1 LCLCGFETVSKEVTL
16 EITVEQVKE
25 LRTRTGAGVLDCRK
39 ALAETN
45 CDLDAA
51 MRLLREKGLAE
62 AAKRSGR
69 EARDGRVEAYVHPG
83 NRIAVLVELNCETD
97 FVARTESFV
106 HLAHELAMQVAATN
120 PRYLSKEDV
129 PEAVLEEERAV
140 YRSQIEG
147 DKPPQVIERIV
158 EGKLG
163 KFYEEAC
170 LLEQPS
176 IRAPER
182 KIKDM
187 VIELAAQV
195 GENVVVRRFVRYELG
210 V

>member
-1 LCLCGFETVSKEVTL
+1 M

-25 LRTRTGAGVLDCRK
+25 LRTRTSAGVLDCRK
-39 ALAETN
+39 ALAEAAG
-45 CDLDAA
+45 DLEAA
-51 MRLLREKGLAE
+51 ARMLREKGLAE
-62 AAKRSGR
+62 AAKRAGR
-69 EARDGRVEAYVHPG
+69 EAREGRIEGYIHPG
-83 NRIAVLVELNCETD
+83 NRIAVLLELNCETD
-97 FVARTESFV
+97 FVARTENFV

-120 PRYLSKEDV
+120 PRYLAKEDV
-129 PEAVLEEERAV
+129 PEAILEEERAI

-147 DKPPQVIERIV
+147 NKPPQVVERIV

-187 VIELAAQV
+187 IIDFVSQV
-195 GENVVVRRFVRYELG
+195 GENVVIRRFVRYELG
-210 V
+210 A

>member
-1 LCLCGFETVSKEVTL
+1 M

-39 ALAETN
+39 ALAEAN
-45 CDLDAA
+45 GDLEAA
-51 MRLLREKGLAE
+51 ARLLREKGLAE
-62 AAKRSGR
+62 AAKRAGR
-69 EARDGRVEAYVHPG
+69 EARDGRIEAYVHPG
-83 NRIAVLVELNCETD
+83 NRLAVLVELNCETD
-97 FVARTESFV
+97 FVARTEGFV
-106 HLAHELAMQVAATN
+106 RLAHELAMQVAATN
-120 PRYLSKEDV
+120 PRYLAKEEV

-147 DKPPQVIERIV
+147 NKPPQVIERIL
-158 EGKLG
+158 EGKLA

-176 IRAPER
+176 VRTPEH

-187 VIELAAQV
+187 VTEFAVQV
-195 GENVVVRRFVRYELG
+195 GENVVIRRFMRFELG
-210 V
+210 A

>member
-1 LCLCGFETVSKEVTL
+1 M
-16 EITVEQVKE
+16 EITVELIRE

-45 CDLDAA
+45 GDLEAA
-51 MRLLREKGLAE
+51 ARLLREKGLAD
-62 AAKRSGR
+62 AAKRAGR
-69 EARDGRVEAYVHPG
+69 EARDGRIEAYVHPG
-83 NRIAVLVELNCETD
+83 NRIAALVELNCETD
-97 FVARTESFV
+97 FVARTENFV

-120 PRYLSKEDV
+120 PRYLTKEDV
-129 PEAVLEEERAV
+129 PEAVLEEERTV

-147 DKPPQVIERIV
+147 NKPPQVIERIV
-158 EGKLG
+158 EGKMG

-176 IRAPER
+176 IRTPER

-187 VIELAAQV
+187 VTEFAAQV
-195 GENVVVRRFVRYELG
+195 GENVVVRRFVRFELG
-210 V
+210 A